1 MTKRNAST
9 SRRRGQTMLEFT
21 LVGIPIMF
29 TLISIF
35 EISRGMWV
43 YHTAANA
50 VKAGVRYA
58 VVHGRDCDQNGNTCP
73 TTVSQVARVIQDAGV
88 GLSVSDT
95 SVTFSLGTGALKTT
109 VKTCNL
115 GVSGAGGCVGDA
127 TRFPT
132 AGRGEPIS
140 IDLLTP
146 FRSALAMFWPG
157 SRPTQ
162 FSGFNFPAGSSD
174 NIQF

>member
-1 MTKRNAST
+1 MTKPNP
-9 SRRRGQTMLEFT
+9 SRRQGQTMLEFT
-21 LVGIPIMF
+21 LVGIPVMF
-29 TLISIF
+29 ALISIF
-35 EISRGMWV
+35 EISRGMWM
-43 YHTAANA
+43 YHTAANS

-58 VVHGRDCDQNGNTCP
+58 IVHGRDCDQNNNNCP

-88 GLSVSDT
+88 GLDIAAT
-95 SVTFSLGTGALKTT
+95 SVTFSLGSGALKTT

-115 GVSGAGGCVGDA
+115 GVGGTGGCVGDS

-140 IDLLTP
+140 IDMVTP
-146 FRSALAMFWPG
+146 FKSAIAMFWPG

-162 FSGFNFPAGSSD
+162 FPGFNFPAGSSD
-174 NIQF
+174 NVQF